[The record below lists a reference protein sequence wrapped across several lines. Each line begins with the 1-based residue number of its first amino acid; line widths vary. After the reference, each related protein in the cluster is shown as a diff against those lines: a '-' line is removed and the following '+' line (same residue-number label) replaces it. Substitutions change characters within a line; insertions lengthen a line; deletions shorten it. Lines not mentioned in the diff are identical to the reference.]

1 MNLTTIYHY
10 YAISGHNL
18 NGGDGN
24 LSSMQRLYPII
35 DHKSINIIG
44 VSSIP
49 KSFKNCRFGMKV
61 LYKVLK

>member
-10 YAISGHNL
+10 YAISDHNP
-18 NGGDGN
+18 NAGDGN

-35 DHKSINIIG
+35 DHKALNIIG
-44 VSSIP
+44 GSTIP

-61 LYKVLK
+61 LGKVLK